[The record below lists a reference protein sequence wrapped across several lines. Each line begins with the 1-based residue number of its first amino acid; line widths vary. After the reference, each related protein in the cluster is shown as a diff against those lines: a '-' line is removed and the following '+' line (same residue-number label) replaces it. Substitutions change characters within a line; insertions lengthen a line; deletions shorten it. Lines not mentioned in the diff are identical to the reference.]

1 MKFRLG
7 LLAALVAIL
16 PAQQLSAAPTHKPVH
31 YAAPAASRAP
41 TRDWSQVATRLP
53 SGAFLWGNPDAKVH
67 LVEYLSLTC
76 PHCAHFENEAI
87 PPFVAKYLRPGLV
100 NYEVRHA
107 LRDGFDYA
115 GSILARCDGPQAFFV
130 TLPKVFAQQDSWFT
144 RAQAWSKIESAE
156 GQAPD
161 QLLPKLARGAGF
173 GGVFGM
179 TDAKM
184 DSCLANHDEQQLL
197 STQASEAWRKPGFQ
211 GTPTFMINDRLQP
224 EIADWHS
231 LDASLAAAL
240 HLNPSPRKTGRR

>member
-1 MKFRLG
+1 LKLRSG
-7 LLAALVAIL
+7 LLAALAALL
-16 PAQQLSAAPTHKPVH
+16 PAQLPAAPAHKPVH
-31 YAAPAASRAP
+31 RPAAPVTRAA
-41 TRDWSQVATRLP
+41 TKDWSQVATRLP

-100 NYEVRHA
+100 SYEVRHA

-130 TLPKVFAQQDSWFT
+130 TLPKVFAQQDVWFS

-179 TDAKM
+179 TDAKL

-197 STQASEAWRKPGFQ
+197 SAQASEAWRKPGFP
-211 GTPTFMINDRLQP
+211 GTPAFMINDQPKP
-224 EIADWHS
+224 EIGDWHA
-231 LDASLAAAL
+231 LDVSLAAAL
-240 HLNPSPRKTGRR
+240 HLTPSPRKTGRR